1 MLNLSTESQGSIRSF
16 KSSSCSRKNITYVPL
31 NLWYDIVLDV
41 QCKRAGP
48 SLGGAGPNDVLCKT
62 CNVLLCV
69 LEQPSVDNSSL
80 LPLKHGAQLEAIG
93 PIKQW
98 RPYKK
103 GAIFCK
109 MISCYRKFICL
120 CSLLPVSVFNM
131 TLADKLATMY
141 ICNLGTDHWKFQFLT
156 CTYLAK
162 RLREISSTK
171 TGSYPHEFLCRTNC
185 SACADYQPCNCLLFY
200 PFSFGYCVCPTI

>member
-109 MISCYRKFICL
+109 IISCYRKFICL

-131 TLADKLATMY
+131 TLADKLA
-141 ICNLGTDHWKFQFLT
+141 LALT
-156 CTYLAK
+156 LADTYVISGLTTEEKIVFRYLTFYHIELINK
-162 RLREISSTK
+162 RLFVLAYNINILLIISEI
-171 TGSYPHEFLCRTNC
+171 E
-185 SACADYQPCNCLLFY
+185 
-200 PFSFGYCVCPTI
+200 